1 VNVVS
6 STVAWFGDPA
16 NWGGPDGIPTR
27 LLEHVEISAVTLVIA
42 LLLALPLGL
51 WIGHTDRGARLAV
64 AAANFGRAVP
74 TLAVMGIVAPFTT
87 LIDPGLGFIVYPTV
101 VAMVLLAVPP
111 ILVNAYA
118 GVHDVDR
125 DLVEAARGMGFQES
139 QILLGVEVPIALPV
153 VSGGIRSASVQVIA
167 TATLG
172 ALFGFGGLGR
182 YLVDGIAQQ
191 DTGQTW
197 GGVVLVALLVLTSE
211 GLFAL
216 LQRQLISRGLRPP
229 RGHPLPFR
237 EPAQFA
243 RGGGEVSR

>member
-1 VNVVS
+1 VNIVS
-6 STVAWFGDPA
+6 STVTWLADPA
-16 NWGGPDGIPTR
+16 NWSGSSGIPTR
-27 LLEHVEISAVTLVIA
+27 LLEHVEISALTLLIA
-42 LLLALPLGL
+42 LVLALPLGL

-111 ILVNAYA
+111 IMVNAYA
-118 GVHDVDR
+118 GIHDVDR
-125 DLVEAARGMGFQES
+125 DLVEAARGIGYRER
-139 QILLGVEVPIALPV
+139 QILLGVELPIALPV

-182 YLVDGIAQQ
+182 FLVDGIAQQ

-216 LQRQLISRGLRPP
+216 LQRRLISRGLRTK
-229 RGHPLPFR
+229 GPLPLR